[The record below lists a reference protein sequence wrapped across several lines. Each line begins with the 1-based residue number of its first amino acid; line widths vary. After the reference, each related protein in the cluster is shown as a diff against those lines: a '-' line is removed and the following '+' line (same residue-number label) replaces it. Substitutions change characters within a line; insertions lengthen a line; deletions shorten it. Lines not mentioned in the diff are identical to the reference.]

1 MAECVLL
8 TDAKYQTRPSPPYHA
23 QHCKGL
29 QKTGN
34 DGQNYMSSPNKKGIY
49 TWKPAPRAAHTYLTH
64 DNGGRPFEVED
75 FGGHVKVHDRIW
87 QRGTNGN
94 TETYLRGKTLLN
106 TPYETLFVGKDT
118 TSEDKK
124 QTADEFGDGNS
135 ILIQISKTKYIFV
148 GDKIYSFSPVKGD
161 TIRSYFSPIGN
172 SDVPYPYALGGTH
185 TYIMLDAVAI
195 PNELLDLKDD
205 IYEQW
210 YFEGRKKR
218 CDKSGLKRPDPYCRA
233 LLKDKVAVTRKLS
246 IQQKRKTLK
255 IKGVH

>member
-1 MAECVLL
+1 
-8 TDAKYQTRPSPPYHA
+8 
-23 QHCKGL
+23 
-29 QKTGN
+29 
-34 DGQNYMSSPNKKGIY
+34 MSSPNKKDIY

-87 QRGTNGN
+87 QRD
-94 TETYLRGKTLLN
+94 TESYLRGKTLPN
-106 TPYETLFVGKDT
+106 TPYEHLFVGKDT
-118 TSEDKK
+118 TREDRK
-124 QTADEFGDGNS
+124 QQTDEFGDGNS
-135 ILIQISKTKYIFV
+135 ILIQVSKTKYVFV
-148 GDKIYSFSPVKGD
+148 GAKIYSFSPMKGD
-161 TIRSYFSPIGN
+161 IIRSYFSPIGN
-172 SDVPYPYALGGTH
+172 SDVPYPYAIGDTH

-218 CDKSGLKRPDPYCRA
+218 CDRSGLKRPDPYCWA